1 MLLLDVDNDDDKDD
15 EDDDEDDEEDIDT
28 ILLFDTT
35 TKGWQSLAMAQ
46 KRLFSKRIRTSSTT
60 MNEFNDSVEG

>member
-1 MLLLDVDNDDDKDD
+1 MDNDDGNDDD
-15 EDDDEDDEEDIDT
+15 EDDDVVVQEEDVET
-28 ILLFDTT
+28 ILLFETT

-60 MNEFNDSVEG
+60 MDEFNDSVEG